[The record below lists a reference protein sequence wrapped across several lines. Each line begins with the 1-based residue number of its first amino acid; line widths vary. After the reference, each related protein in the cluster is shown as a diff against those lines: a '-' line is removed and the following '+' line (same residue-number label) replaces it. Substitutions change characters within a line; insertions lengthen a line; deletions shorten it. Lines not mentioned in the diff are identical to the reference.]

1 MNGHTDPVLINTSG
15 IVAFLGVRDGICKYM
30 LPLTIAMQ
38 QGASIVPVWRLSQQD
53 VSASVVA

>member
-1 MNGHTDPVLINTSG
+1 MNGQTDPVLNTSG